1 MIHTHT
7 LRVVFHLEFS
17 IMQTERIARATSL
30 QLIFLVTSQRL
41 LTKMCKQ
48 GGCSFL

>member
-1 MIHTHT
+1 MLT
-7 LRVVFHLEFS
+7 LGAVLHLEFS
-17 IMQTERIARATSL
+17 IMQTERIVRATITL
-30 QLIFLVTSQRL
+30 QLIFSVTPQAL

>member
-1 MIHTHT
+1 MLT
-7 LRVVFHLEFS
+7 LGAVLHLEFS
-17 IMQTERIARATSL
+17 IMQTERIVRATSL
-30 QLIFLVTSQRL
+30 QHIFSVTPQAL